1 MKIDY
6 YAPRTTG
13 NGRMFFQRHIRWQDW
28 ILTYFEAIIFL
39 SSIYK
44 KIDIIGFSTGC
55 NVAVYLSSIYWN
67 DIINFD
73 SACKINNLILLSPN
87 FISNPNHITYKK
99 CMKNK
104 VFYKLLAFLY
114 PISLKPLPDKKTKC
128 EIDIEYKK
136 DLDKIYYERS
146 ILIESLKE
154 VWNFCDTIPD
164 AIDINKKYMIYGYN
178 DNVVGNFKKQK
189 KLLESIHNKKTDNY
203 IGNINCF
210 KLVNA
215 KHNIL
220 NEHPLIRYTL
230 FSKIKELLFKN

>member
-13 NGRMFFQRHIRWQDW
+13 NGRMFFQRQIRWQDW

-55 NVAVYLSSIYWN
+55 NIAVYLSSIYWN
-67 DIINFD
+67 DIVNFD
-73 SACKINNLILLSPN
+73 STCKINNLILLSPN
-87 FISNPNHITYKK
+87 FISNPKHITYKK
-99 CMKNK
+99 CMKSK
-104 VFYKLLAFLY
+104 VFYKLLTFLY
-114 PISLKPLPDKKTKC
+114 PISLKPMPDKKTKC
-128 EIDIEYKK
+128 EIDIVYKK

-154 VWNFCDTIPD
+154 VWDFCDTIPES
-164 AIDINKKYMIYGYN
+164 IDINKIYMIYGDN

-189 KLLESIHNKKTDNY
+189 KLLETLHNKRTDNY

-210 KLVNA
+210 KLENA